1 MLYDFREWRLHH
13 TRVSALILGKK
24 DLEAETKEEQ
34 GGRDDTGGDGA
45 YLRPVS
51 HG

>member
-1 MLYDFREWRLHH
+1 MILGSEDFTTPKSQL
-13 TRVSALILGKK
+13 LGKK